1 MNAPKDHRP
10 ENRVIGSAD
19 VGDRIRSRGST
30 RLEFTARRNLV
41 YFIKVFLPSA
51 LAPGLGPVYSHVHL
65 GPVVVAAVMPMFGI
79 SQEEKQYVRDT

>member
-19 VGDRIRSRGST
+19 VGDRIRLRVST

-41 YFIKVFLPSA
+41 YFIKVFFPSA
-51 LAPGLGPVYSHVHL
+51 LARLRTVYSNVHL

>member
-30 RLEFTARRNLV
+30 RLEFTAGRNLV
-41 YFIKVFLPSA
+41 YFIRAFFPSA
-51 LAPGLGPVYSHVHL
+51 LAPGLGLCTATCTSV
-65 GPVVVAAVMPMFGI
+65 PVVVAAVMPMFGI